1 MNKLV
6 TILISVIILL
16 GFSFCSAT
24 RGSIKDKQ
32 QENPPFKVTKST
44 FNTWVGGQPGVKG
57 FNVVITIDNPKI
69 QLDSVYFRER
79 KAKLKKDVTINPPM
93 FIGVFT
99 LPNTKHDYI
108 LHENSEMEYSNKP
121 LNLNIPY
128 SLKNNEAVVSYFY
141 DGTIYYYK
149 INKVEEVKSSVKY

>member
-1 MNKLV
+1 MNKLT

-24 RGSIKDKQ
+24 KGSAKDKQ

-57 FNVVITIDNPKI
+57 FNVVITIDNPEI

-79 KAKLKKDVTINPPM
+79 KAKFKKDTYAVPPM
-93 FIGVFT
+93 FVGIFT
-99 LPNTKHDYI
+99 LPNTKHDYV
-108 LHENSEMEYSNKP
+108 LHENPAKEYGNKP

-128 SLKNNEAVVSYFY
+128 SLENNEAVVSYFY
-141 DGTIYYYK
+141 KGTIYYYK
-149 INKVEEVKSSVKY
+149 INDVEEVKSTEKY